1 MKIYLCDV
9 NFGECILYSGRNRL
23 LVSDCGARFGQDGA
37 SAGAAA
43 CAALQRGMTA
53 LQTRRPFAEKA
64 LVITHL
70 DADHYN
76 GVLTLPE
83 EERFQRVYLPWYYYK
98 KDKEGRYETGGLFYR
113 MAWARAFF
121 YLTGHPGKL
130 TMMQELFL
138 RLPSLLAE
146 GGTVQC
152 VAQGDTM
159 RGAGTTFRVLWPH
172 RQAELSRTEAL
183 LDRLRAL
190 LADVL
195 RRMGKGR
202 EEHELYLAVLE
213 RYAGCLLELYDFY
226 ASPRRRA
233 ETPEQHAQD
242 RARREDAVRGAFAAL
257 RALPGLELTRSEAG
271 QSGYVTREL
280 LQEMN
285 ACSIVFERPEQLL
298 ACGDATPDVLRYLNV
313 KGLLGEQYRAV
324 KLPCHGVEAYFS
336 PELPQAEVGL
346 VSNSGPH
353 RSDWKISA
361 FYRESRIGLMC
372 CTNNSGKRC
381 ALYNEGMPEQ
391 CEACGIWDGGRDRC
405 ITLQPDKKAKILK

>member
-9 NFGECILYSGRNRL
+9 NFGECILYSGKNRL
-23 LVSDCGARFGQDGA
+23 MVVDCGAKFGQDGTN
-37 SAGAAA
+37 AAA
-43 CAALQRGMTA
+43 TACQALRRGMEALQKRSAFT
-53 LQTRRPFAEKA
+53 EKVLA
-64 LVITHL
+64 ITHL

-76 GVLTLPE
+76 GILALE
-83 EERFQRVYLPWYYYK
+83 EENFFRRVYLPWYYYK
-98 KDKEGRYETGGLFYR
+98 KDENGRYETGGLFYR

-130 TMMQELFL
+130 TRMQELFL
-138 RLPSLLAE
+138 RLPSLLEA

-152 VAQGDTM
+152 VAQGDVL

-195 RRMGKGR
+195 RRKGR
-202 EEHELYLAVLE
+202 EEAQERYLAVLE
-213 RYAGCLLELYDFY
+213 HYADCLLDLYDFY
-226 ASPRRRA
+226 ASPQ
-233 ETPEQHAQD
+233 PERDAQE
-242 RARREDAVRGAFAAL
+242 RARREDAVRAAFAEL
-257 RALPGLELTRSEAG
+257 EALPKLELTRSEAG

-280 LQEMN
+280 LREMN

-298 ACGDATPDVLRYLNV
+298 ACGDATPDVLRYLRV

-353 RSDWKISA
+353 RSDWKISE

-372 CTNNSGKRC
+372 CTNNSGRRC
-381 ALYNEGMPEQ
+381 AIYNQGMPEQ
-391 CEACGIWDGGRDRC
+391 CEACGIWAGGKDRC
-405 ITLQPDKKAKILK
+405 ITLQPGKEPKITK